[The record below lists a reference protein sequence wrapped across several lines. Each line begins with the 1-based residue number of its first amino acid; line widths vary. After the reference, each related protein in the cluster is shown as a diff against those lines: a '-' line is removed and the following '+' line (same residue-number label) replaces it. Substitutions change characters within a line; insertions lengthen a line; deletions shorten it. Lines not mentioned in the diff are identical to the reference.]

1 MEYFNM
7 PEGNRM
13 LYEFAGSVHEH
24 SRESQS
30 DIGASSMSLDE
41 EPLHDKLMRI
51 NGSQN
56 VSALDS

>member
-1 MEYFNM
+1 M

-41 EPLHDKLMRI
+41 EPLHDKQMRI

-56 VSALDS
+56 VSALDP